1 MPKSEDLTQKWY
13 QRDWT
18 FLASFALLK
27 IVMHLPFL
35 TRYGYHQDELYFIA
49 CGNHI
54 GLGYVDHPPLVPWIA
69 RLATELFGHSLFGLR
84 IFALLSGAA
93 AVFLTGLLVRRLG
106 GGRFAQG
113 LACLVMLTTPVFLRT
128 GNLFCIL
135 AFELL
140 FWILG
145 YHIIVRIIQED
156 RPWLWLWLALVVGL
170 GLLTKHSLLFFVFGL
185 VVGLLFTGMRRYF
198 KSLYLYAGGG
208 IAFLVF
214 LPNIFWQIKHG
225 WPTISFII
233 NLNKNLME
241 GISLFQ
247 FVAGQFLYMHPLN
260 AAIWIAG
267 LVFFFSRKGKSY
279 RLLAWL
285 WISVFVLLMISKSK
299 IYYLAPA
306 YPCLIAGGSIVVG
319 DWLSRRVKK
328 TLRYAVIVV
337 LAAGGIALMPLS
349 VPMFPITTTEQY
361 MDAITFG
368 AFENIYELT
377 GDLRAMFGWRER
389 VSEVAKV
396 YNSLPEGERQR
407 TIILAAGYGN
417 AGAVDYFGKP
427 LGLPEA
433 RSLSMSY
440 WLWGLPDG
448 PIETVIGMGFSK
460 KSMEGVF
467 HEVELVAEI
476 ELEQVNPWETP
487 FPISICRRPKV
498 SLQSVWNRNRPW

>member
-1 MPKSEDLTQKWY
+1 MTNNQDSTQKWY
-13 QRDWT
+13 RRDWA

-27 IVMHLPFL
+27 LVIHLPFL
-35 TRYGYHQDELYFIA
+35 TRYGYHHDELYFIA
-49 CGNHI
+49 CGNHLD
-54 GLGYVDHPPLVPWIA
+54 LGYVDHPPLVPWIA

-156 RPWLWLWLALVVGL
+156 RRWLWLWLGLVVGL
-170 GLLTKHSLLFFVFGL
+170 GLLTKFSLLFFVCGL
-185 VVGLLFTGMRRYF
+185 VAGLLLTDMRRHF
-198 KSLYLYAGGG
+198 GSLRLYAAGG
-208 IAFLVF
+208 IAFLIF
-214 LPNIFWQIKHG
+214 LPNLLWQIKHG

-247 FVAGQFLYMHPLN
+247 FIAGQFLYMHPLN
-260 AAIWIAG
+260 AMMWIVG
-267 LVFFFSRKGKSY
+267 LVFFFSRKGKPY

-306 YPCLIAGGSIVVG
+306 YPCLIAGGSIAVG

-328 TLRYAVIVV
+328 TLRHAVIVV

-349 VPMFPITTTEQY
+349 VPMLPITTTEQY
-361 MDAITFG
+361 MDTITFG

-377 GDLRAMFGWRER
+377 GDLRGMFGWRER
-389 VSEVAKV
+389 VNEVAKV
-396 YNSLPEGERQR
+396 YNNLPEGERQR

-440 WLWGLPDG
+440 WLWGLPDR
-448 PIETVIGMGFSK
+448 PIETVLGIGFSK

-476 ELEQVNPWETP
+476 ELEHVNPWETP
-487 FPISICRRPKV
+487 FPITICRQPKD
-498 SLQSVWNRNRPW
+498 SLQSMWNRNRPW